1 MSKTQ
6 LQTNNSKLSE
16 LITELQGKA
25 AGGGS
30 GGGGDF
36 VSGSFTPTTISAV
49 LYNNPMEIT
58 GLGFKARQV
67 IVRLGDH
74 SGGSLGSTNAKSHL
88 VHISKG
94 AYDDREMYQT
104 TGGVGSKA
112 TGTRYNLEITD
123 DGFKISSNSSAY
135 EMKAEISYAYIAI
148 R

>member
-6 LQTNNSKLSE
+6 LQTNNAKLE
-16 LITELQGKA
+16 ALITELQGKA

-30 GGGGDF
+30 GGGDF
-36 VSGSFTPTTISAV
+36 VSGSFTTISGV
-49 LYNNPMEIT
+49 LYDNPMEIT

-67 IVRLGDH
+67 IVRLGNH
-74 SGGSLGSTNAKSHL
+74 PGGSLGASGDNSYI

-94 AYDDREMYQT
+94 AYDDREIYQT
-104 TGGVGSKA
+104 SGGVGSKA

-123 DGFKISSNSSAY
+123 DGFKIGSNSSKYVMHPQMSY
-135 EMKAEISYAYIAI
+135 EYIAI